1 MVSARLHC
9 INRIVAIYMKLKGF
23 SGELSVVAEGRIVHS
38 TSDTYGNILVVDYPR
53 YRVLSF
59 DSIYEQSGFYLE
71 KPYALVHEY
80 IRIMML
86 VLGFTEPRHT
96 TLLGLGGGSLLRS
109 LHHYLAHCDFHV
121 VELRAKVYDIAREYF
136 DIPDDERVWVSI
148 EDAGLQ
154 IQSSKSDSTD
164 IIFADL
170 YDAYHMS
177 PVQTQKQFARQCYRT
192 LTHNGWLV
200 MNFHRLPDT
209 RSAFFIALREH
220 FSTLLVCSGEFG
232 NHILFACK
240 SPSVDFDNAPSRL
253 KKMEKIL
260 SETFMPLFYRLKPIA
275 G

>member
-1 MVSARLHC
+1 MP
-9 INRIVAIYMKLKGF
+9 
-23 SGELSVVAEGRIVHS
+23 EGKIVHS
-38 TSDTYGNILVVDYPR
+38 TSDSYGTILVVDYPR

-86 VLGFTEPRHT
+86 VLGFTEPRHA

-109 LHHYLAHCDFHV
+109 LHHYLDHCDFHV
-121 VELRAKVYDIAREYF
+121 VELRSKVYDIARDYF
-136 DIPDDERVWVSI
+136 DIPDDQRVWVSI

-154 IQSSKSDSTD
+154 IQSSKNASTD

-177 PVQTQKQFARQCYRT
+177 PLQVQKQFAQECSRT
-192 LTHNGWLV
+192 LTCNGWLV

-209 RSAFFIALREH
+209 QSAFFIALTEH

-240 SPSVDFDNAPSRL
+240 SYSVDCDHAPAKL
-253 KKMEKIL
+253 KNMEAIL
-260 SETFMPLFYRLKPIA
+260 GEAFMPLFHRLKPVA
-275 G
+275 SSARV

>member
-1 MVSARLHC
+1 
-9 INRIVAIYMKLKGF
+9 MKLKFLLTGA
-23 SGELSVVAEGRIVHS
+23 SAMPEGKIVHS

-71 KPYALVHEY
+71 KPHALVHEY

-86 VLGFTEPRHT
+86 VLGFMQPRHA

-109 LHHYLAHCDFHV
+109 LHHYLSHCDFHV
-121 VELRAKVYDIAREYF
+121 VELRSKVYDIARDYF

-154 IQSSKSDSTD
+154 IQSSKNASTD

-177 PVQTQKQFARQCYRT
+177 PVQAQKQFAQQCCRT
-192 LTHNGWLV
+192 LTKHGWLV
-200 MNFHRLPDT
+200 INFHRLPEPG
-209 RSAFFIALREH
+209 SAFFIALTEH
-220 FSTLLVCSGEFG
+220 FSSLLVCSGEFG
-232 NHILFACK
+232 NHILFAGK
-240 SPSVDFDNAPSRL
+240 STSVDYDGAPGKL

-260 SETFMPLFYRLKPIA
+260 NETFMPLFHRLKPVAI
-275 G
+275 